1 MLFARFFSGVGSSTY
16 SSMVGGVLSDIYPS
30 NERNTPMAL
39 FSCSALFGIGTGA
52 LASGF
57 TAECTTWRWI
67 FYSQAIVDGVLVAT
81 FLLLFSETR
90 VTVLLRRRAQEFNAL
105 QEQLQKATGSAPRI
119 RWKCQHDEQRDSL
132 PQMVRTSLLRPFHL
146 LLTEPVVFFF
156 SLWAAFAW
164 ATLYVALGAVP
175 LVFRSTY
182 AFSLAQSNAVLA
194 AMCVGAVLMTP
205 ISIYQARVLGRF
217 ASAALPPDVPEA
229 RLYCACVESALL
241 PLGLFAF
248 GWSARP
254 DVHWIVP
261 AIAIG
266 VATMGIFAVYLAV
279 FNYLSD
285 AYGRYASS
293 ALAAQSFCRN
303 GLGGVLTLVTRQ
315 MFAGMGYGAA
325 GSCLGGV
332 ALALTLVPW
341 VLVLWG
347 EEIRRRSR
355 FASAL

>member
-1 MLFARFFSGVGSSTY
+1 MLLARFFSGVGSSTY

-57 TAECTTWRWI
+57 TTQYTTWRWI

-90 VTVLLRRRAQEFNAL
+90 VIVLLRRRAQQF
-105 QEQLQKATGSAPRI
+105 
-119 RWKCQHDEQRDSL
+119 
-132 PQMVRTSLLRPFHL
+132 
-146 LLTEPVVFFF
+146 
-156 SLWAAFAW
+156 
-164 ATLYVALGAVP
+164 
-175 LVFRSTY
+175 
-182 AFSLAQSNAVLA
+182 NAVLA

-205 ISIYQARVLGRF
+205 LSIYQERVLGRF
-217 ASAALPPDVPEA
+217 ASATFPPGVPEA
-229 RLYCACVESALL
+229 RLHCACVESALL

-261 AIAIG
+261 AAAIG
-266 VATMGIFAVYLAV
+266 VATMGIFAVYMAV

-303 GLGGVLTLVTRQ
+303 GFGGVLTLVTRQ
-315 MFAGMGYGAA
+315 MFAGTGYGAA

-332 ALALTLVPW
+332 ALVLTLVPW

-347 EEIRRRSR
+347 GGGRR
-355 FASAL
+355 